1 VSRPKIRNFKMALA
15 IATNNAALNAAASA
29 SSVNRDMETSMA
41 RLSSGKRINSA
52 SDDAAGVA
60 ISSRL
65 SAEIRGT
72 DQSIRN
78 SLDGQALI
86 DTAEGAHKEIENI
99 LQRMREVA
107 VQAANDTN
115 NDQDRHNLQAEI
127 DALVTEINRIAS
139 TTTWAGEKLMEAE
152 LGTDFSFQVGAKTA
166 AENQISIK
174 INGMGSHALGLKADT
189 SDVAHTLSDVAVG
202 QSDNT
207 VDYAPPFEIRQGAI
221 SAGGVVTPNNGN
233 TSITLIGLGASFADV
248 TYTTTDPT
256 SVNDAVDAI
265 NAGTAGTNISAT
277 VGADGGD
284 NPGQIILKHNAA
296 NDILPDGSTFSTAG
310 EGIGAHLSLT
320 TVYTAYDTANSD
332 PAATVAVDGDEGT
345 INFHEDAG
353 ASFKLV
359 LARDDTTG
367 APATNSEFTIDTT
380 ADLQTAVDAINDGAG
395 TANSGDGTTE
405 HGYHAEIVAAADGSP
420 VNGTI
425 KLTKID
431 GGTAT
436 QTSFAN
442 LDLGAVGHDSKT
454 VTSDDGSFVVVE
466 ATETA
471 AKHGVFTPG
480 DVNTTGTVSITLA
493 GEALTVEGISD
504 KGTDAA
510 GDAAK
515 IAEAINASSHGYTAE
530 AMTGADAGKV
540 KITQPAAPAQD
551 MDVKTLPKALEAI
564 VAVDEAIKTVNIQRS
579 TLGAVSNRLSHTINN
594 LTNISTNLS
603 AAQGGIEDADFAHET
618 TMLAKNQILQ
628 QASTAMLAQA
638 NASKQNVLSLLQG

>member
-1 VSRPKIRNFKMALA
+1 MALA
-15 IATNNAALNAAASA
+15 IATNNAALKAAASA

-99 LQRMREVA
+99 LQRMREVS

-115 NDQDRHNLQAEI
+115 NDQDRQNLQAEI

-152 LGTDFSFQVGAKTA
+152 LGTNFSFQVGSKTA

-189 SDVAHTLSDVAVG
+189 SDVAHTLSNVAVG
-202 QSDNT
+202 TSGNT
-207 VDYAPPFEIRQGAI
+207 VDVTSANYNIRQGTVA
-221 SAGGVVTPNNGN
+221 ANGVVTANNGN
-233 TSITLIGLGASFADV
+233 ASITLLGLGASLADV
-248 TYTTTDPT
+248 TYDTTSAT
-256 SVNDAVDAI
+256 SVNAAVVAI
-265 NAGTAGTNISAT
+265 NEGTASTNIQAT
-277 VGADGGD
+277 VGADGSDHAGKIVLSY
-284 NPGQIILKHNAA
+284 N
-296 NDILPDGSTFSTAG
+296 DGSGADHTKVTTIGSHVALST
-310 EGIGAHLSLT
+310 IK
-320 TVYTAYDTANSD
+320 TAYDTANSD
-332 PAATVAVDGDEGT
+332 PGATIAVAADGNSGVISFHENAGT
-345 INFHEDAG
+345 I
-353 ASFKLV
+353 SLT
-359 LARDDTTG
+359 LAQTT
-367 APATNSEFTIDTT
+367 ADISTTTDMVFSIDTT
-380 ADLQTAVDAINDGAG
+380 KSLQIAVDAINDASGAAG
-395 TANSGDGTTE
+395 SGKGTTA
-405 HGYHAEIVAAADGSP
+405 HGYTASIVADSNGSP

-425 KLTKID
+425 KLTKGSAASGNTQISLSSLDFSAVAHTSKIITSPD
-431 GGTAT
+431 GTFS
-436 QTSFAN
+436 TS
-442 LDLGAVGHDSKT
+442 T
-454 VTSDDGSFVVVE
+454 
-466 ATETA
+466 
-471 AKHGVFTPG
+471 GVFAPNNA
-480 DVNTTGTVSITLA
+480 NTTGTVSITLA
-493 GEALTVEGISD
+493 GEALTVSGISS
-504 KGTDAA
+504 KGTDAT
-510 GDAAK
+510 GDATK
-515 IAEAINASSHGYTAE
+515 IAAAINASSHGYTAE
-530 AMTGADAGKV
+530 VMTGADAGKV

>member
-1 VSRPKIRNFKMALA
+1 
-15 IATNNAALNAAASA
+15 
-29 SSVNRDMETSMA
+29 METSMA

-107 VQAANDTN
+107 VQSANDTN
-115 NDQDRHNLQAEI
+115 NAQDRQNLQAEI

-139 TTTWAGEKLMEAE
+139 TTTWAGEKLMEDE
-152 LGTDFSFQVGAKTA
+152 LGTNFSFQVGAKTA

-189 SDVAHTLSDVAVG
+189 SDVAHTLSDVSVG

-207 VDYAPPFEIRQGAI
+207 VDYSTPFDIRQGAI

-233 TSITLIGLGASFADV
+233 TSITLPGLGASFEDV

-256 SVNDAVDAI
+256 SVNAAVVAI
-265 NAGTAGTNISAT
+265 NAGTAETNISAT
-277 VGADGGD
+277 IGADGGD
-284 NPGQIILKHNAA
+284 NPGQIIVKYNADA
-296 NDILPDGSTFSTAG
+296 AVLPDGTDHAAV
-310 EGIGAHLSLT
+310 EHIGAHLSLS
-320 TVYTAYDTANSD
+320 TVYTAYDTDNSD
-332 PAATVAVDGDEGT
+332 PAATVAVNGDEGT
-345 INFHEDAG
+345 ISFHEDAG
-353 ASFKLV
+353 TSFKLV

-380 ADLQTAVDAINDGAG
+380 ADLQIAVDAINDGAG
-395 TANSGDGTTE
+395 AANSGDGTTE

-420 VNGTI
+420 INGTI
-425 KLTKID
+425 KLTKTSAGAAAGI
-431 GGTAT
+431 T

-442 LDLGAVGHDSKT
+442 LDLSAVGHDSKT
-454 VTSDDGSFVVVE
+454 VTSDDGTFS
-466 ATETA
+466 TST
-471 AKHGVFTPG
+471 GVFAPNNA
-480 DVNTTGTVSITLA
+480 NTTGTVSITLA

-515 IAEAINASSHGYTAE
+515 IADAINASSHGYTAE